1 MPRSAAVTT
10 EVHGHLE
17 EHLLRTDGQEDLCF
31 AVWHPS
37 RGRERLSA
45 LVKKVVLPKDGERH
59 VHGTASFE
67 SAYFL
72 RAAEVARAEGGGLAF
87 LHSHPDGLSWQGM
100 SEPDIETESA
110 HAPRAM
116 AITGLPLVGLTMA
129 GDGALSGRFWERTEK
144 RAYRRFECENI
155 RVVGGQLQASWNP
168 HLRPVPATTE
178 AQLRTVSAWG
188 ELVQADLA
196 RLKVGVIGAGSVGAM
211 VGEALTRS
219 GVERIFLLD
228 FDTVEVRN
236 LDRLIHATMLDALL
250 HRTKVHTLGRALER
264 SASAAA
270 PQIETLELS
279 VVEESGFRAALD
291 CDVLFSCVDRPWPRA
306 ALNYIALAHLIPVVD
321 AGIHI
326 KRKSDGGLRMASWR
340 AHVAAPGRRC
350 LECLGQFTSGFVT
363 VEKDGS
369 LDDPS
374 YIAALPTDHP
384 LAARQNVFA
393 FSQAAAAQAM
403 EQYLRMVVSPGG
415 LADVGAQR
423 HQFKLGTTDLD
434 GRNCEG
440 TCIYPEVVA
449 TGESTFEK
457 FRPTGRHKAAEDTRL
472 ERAMNQ
478 RRIRVRLLDL
488 WDRGLRAID
497 RRVQIGAEH

>member
-1 MPRSAAVTT
+1 MSRSAALTD

-17 EHLLRTDGQEDLCF
+17 GHLLRADNQEDVCF

-37 RGRERLSA
+37 RGRRRLSA
-45 LVKKVVLPKDGERH
+45 LVKEVILPREGERH

-72 RAAEVARAEGGGLAF
+72 RAAEVARASGGGLAF
-87 LHSHPDGLSWQGM
+87 LHSHPGGRSWQGM
-100 SEPDIETESA
+100 SGPDVETESA

-129 GDGALSGRFWERTEK
+129 GDGALSARFWERTE
-144 RAYRRFECENI
+144 RRTWRRFDCENV
-155 RVVGGQLQASWNP
+155 RVVGGRLGSDWNP
-168 HLRPVPATTE
+168 HLRPVPAATE

-188 ELVQADLA
+188 EEAQADLA
-196 RLKVGVIGAGSVGAM
+196 RLTVGVIGAGSIGVM
-211 VGEALTRS
+211 VAEALARS
-219 GVERIFLLD
+219 GVERVLLID
-228 FDTVEVRN
+228 FDTVEPKN

-250 HRTKVHTLGRALER
+250 HRAKVETLAIGLER
-264 SASAAA
+264 SASAAE
-270 PQIETLELS
+270 PQIEALELS
-279 VVEESGFRAALD
+279 VVEEAGFRAALD

-306 ALNYIALAHLIPVVD
+306 TLNYVATAHLIPVVD

-326 KRKSDGGLRMASWR
+326 RRKADGRLRMASWR
-340 AHVAAPGRRC
+340 AHVVAPGRRC
-350 LECLGQFTSGFVT
+350 LECLGQYKSGHVA

-374 YIAALPTDHP
+374 YIAALPGDHP

-403 EQYLRMVVSPGG
+403 EQYLRMVIVPGG

-434 GRNCEG
+434 VRACEG
-440 TCIYPEVVA
+440 TCIYPEAVA
-449 TGESTFEK
+449 TGESTFER
-457 FRPTGRHKAAEDTRL
+457 FRPTAPHRAAEDVRR
-472 ERAMNQ
+472 ERAAHR
-478 RRIRVRLLDL
+478 RRIGARTLDLCDHGLTAMRRLLEV
-488 WDRGLRAID
+488 AA
-497 RRVQIGAEH
+497 RR